1 MLHLETTEVV
11 LAHCNIVN
19 NDFQHDSRVLYI
31 FILNKSFGLLLNIL
45 PKNFISKTFDSK
57 LLYIGV
63 WFGDQNFKPLEVED
77 KANITLVN
85 N

>member
-31 FILNKSFGLLLNIL
+31 FSLNKSFGLLLNIL
-45 PKNFISKTFDSK
+45 PKNFISKTYDSK
-57 LLYIGV
+57 FLYIGV